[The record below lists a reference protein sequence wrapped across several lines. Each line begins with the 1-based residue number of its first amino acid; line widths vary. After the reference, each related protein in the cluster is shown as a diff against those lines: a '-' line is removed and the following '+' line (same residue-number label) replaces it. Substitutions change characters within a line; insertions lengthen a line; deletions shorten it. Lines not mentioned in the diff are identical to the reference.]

1 MAHELSIRADG
12 FAEMAYRKSTGM
24 PWHSLGQAVSD
35 TASIEEWQK
44 AAGMDWEVKRSRVRY
59 GEGKNQL
66 TWDDRVVLFRS
77 DTKKPLSV
85 VGKGFQPVQPAWMLE
100 FFRDL
105 VGENGFSLDTAGVLF
120 EGRKMWAQAIAG
132 EQAAI
137 ACDDDT
143 VRSRLLL
150 ATACDGFMATNAR
163 FVSERVVCFNTLS
176 IALNEKAKHVVKIH
190 HNTKADAARIKD
202 ELGIARGQFREFV
215 KQARLLAKKRMT
227 DDAASAFIAKVLID
241 TKTVTAKEQVEKAV
255 LASTPYKRIL
265 ELFKGDGKGSTLKGN
280 EGTAWGV
287 VNAFTEYVD
296 HHSKANTAS
305 LRMDRAWFGAGDRL
319 KTAVLGAAI
328 TA

>member
-1 MAHELSIRADG
+1 MSHELSIRADG
-12 FAEMAYRKSTGM
+12 FAEMAYRKSTGL
-24 PWHSLGQAVSD
+24 PWHSLGQAVPD
-35 TASIEEWQK
+35 NASIEEWQK
-44 AAGMDWEVKRSRVRY
+44 AAGMDWKVVRSRVRY

-85 VGKGFQPVQPAWMLE
+85 VSKGFQPVQPAWMLE

-105 VGENGFSLDTAGVLF
+105 VGENGFELDTAGVLF

-137 ACDDDT
+137 AGDEDV

-163 FVSERVVCFNTLS
+163 FVAERVVCFNTLS

-215 KQARLLAKKRMT
+215 KNARALTKKRVN
-227 DDAASAFIAKVLID
+227 DQGASDFIAKVLVE
-241 TKTVTAKEQVEKAV
+241 TKTVTAKEEVEKAV
-255 LASTPYKRIL
+255 LASTPYKKL
-265 ELFKGDGKGSTLKGN
+265 MELFKGEGQGATLKGC
-280 EGTAWGV
+280 EGTAWGL
-287 VNAFTEYVD
+287 VNSFTEFVD
-296 HHSKANTAS
+296 HHSAAATAS
-305 LRMDRAWFGAGDRL
+305 NRMDRAWFGAGDRL
-319 KTAVLGAAI
+319 KTAALGAAI
-328 TA
+328 AL